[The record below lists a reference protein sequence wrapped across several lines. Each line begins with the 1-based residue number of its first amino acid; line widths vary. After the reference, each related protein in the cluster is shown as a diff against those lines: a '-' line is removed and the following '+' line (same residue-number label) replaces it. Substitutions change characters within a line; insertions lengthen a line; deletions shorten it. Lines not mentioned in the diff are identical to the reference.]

1 MNKKGFAAQLVESD
15 MEQKLAWMKARLQ
28 EAEKD
33 IEEGNVDTW
42 DAMMMRV
49 REKNGL

>member
-1 MNKKGFAAQLVESD
+1 MNKKEFVAQLAESD
-15 MEQKLAWMKARLQ
+15 MEQKLAWMKVKLQ

-42 DAMMMRV
+42 DAMLMRV

>member
-1 MNKKGFAAQLVESD
+1 MNEKKYAAHFAESD
-15 MEQKLAWMKARLQ
+15 MEQKLAWMKVKLQ

>member
-1 MNKKGFAAQLVESD
+1 MNEKKFADQLVESD
-15 MEQKLAWMKARLQ
+15 MEQKLAWMKTKLQ

>member
-1 MNKKGFAAQLVESD
+1 MNKKEFAAQLVESD
-15 MEQKLAWMKARLQ
+15 AEQKLAWMKARLQ

-49 REKNGL
+49 REKNCL

>member
-1 MNKKGFAAQLVESD
+1 MNKKEFAARLVESD
-15 MEQKLAWMKARLQ
+15 AEQKLAWKKARLQ

-42 DAMMMRV
+42 DAMMIRV